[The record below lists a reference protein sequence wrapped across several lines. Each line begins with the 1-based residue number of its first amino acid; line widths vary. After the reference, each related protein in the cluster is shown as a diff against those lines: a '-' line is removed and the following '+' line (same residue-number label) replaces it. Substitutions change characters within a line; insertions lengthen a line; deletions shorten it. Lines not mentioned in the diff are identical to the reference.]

1 MTDRRAKGEGWIAQK
16 PRADGRWPAS
26 YVGAD
31 ERRHF
36 LYAATRR
43 EVGRKLAKALADRE
57 AGLYVGGPNQ
67 SLAAYLHAW
76 LDHAG
81 PSLRPRTAER
91 YRSHV
96 RLSLGELEHLPLRK
110 LTPQHLAARYAA
122 LRETRAP
129 ASIAQLH
136 AVLHGALRAAV
147 LWHLIPRN
155 PADAVRPP
163 RAERREMRA
172 LSGPQV
178 RELLAA
184 LAGDPL
190 EALYVLAVAT
200 GMRQGELLG
209 LRWRDVDLDAGALSV
224 QHSLIRIGGTW
235 RLVEPKT
242 ARSRRQI
249 RIGGRVVAALRAHR
263 LRQAEQLLSLGA
275 RPGPDTIVFTDRWGE
290 PIIGAHLTERHLKPL
305 LERVGLPAIRFHDLR
320 HTAATL
326 LLGEGVNP
334 KIVSEMLGHSSVTI
348 TLDRYSH
355 VLPTMQDDAA
365 RRMDA
370 LLG

>member
-1 MTDRRAKGEGWIAQK
+1 MRRSKGEGWIGKA

-31 ERRHF
+31 ERRHWI
-36 LYAATRR
+36 YAATRR
-43 EVGRKLAKALADRE
+43 EAGQKLAAALRDRE
-57 AGLYVGGPNQ
+57 LGLYAGGPSQ
-67 SLAAYLHAW
+67 TVAAFLDAW
-76 LDHAG
+76 LTHAG
-81 PSLRPRTAER
+81 PSLRPRTLQR
-91 YRSHV
+91 YEGLI
-96 RLSLGELEHLPLRK
+96 RLQLGELGAISLRK
-110 LTPQHLAARYAA
+110 LTPQHIAERYAA
-122 LRETRAP
+122 LRTTQSP

-147 LWHLIPRN
+147 LWHLLPRN

-163 RAERREMRA
+163 RPERREMRVLTVA
-172 LSGPQV
+172 QV
-178 RELLAA
+178 RQLREA
-184 LAGDPL
+184 LAGDEL
-190 EALYVLAVAT
+190 EALYTAAIAT

-209 LRWRDVDLDAGALSV
+209 LRWRDVDLEAGRLQV
-224 QHSLIRIGGTW
+224 QHTLTRLNREW
-235 RLVEPKT
+235 RLTEPKT

-249 RIGGRVVAALRAHR
+249 AIGGRVIEALRTHR
-263 LRQAEQLLSLGA
+263 IHQAEQLLRLGA
-275 RPGPDTIVFTDRWGE
+275 RPGPDTLVFTDHWGE
-290 PIIGAHLTERHLKPL
+290 PLNGFHLTERHLKPL
-305 LERVGLPAIRFHDLR
+305 LERAGLPAIRFHDLR

-326 LLGEGVNP
+326 LLLEGVNP
-334 KIVSEMLGHSSVTI
+334 KVVSEMLGHSSVTI